1 MTESASSASLA
12 TEAAP
17 AGPSSAAAAEH
28 DADVDAEI
36 VIEDDGFM
44 FTRTPGR
51 KKRRANSAKATP
63 LRTSANGNIVNGS
76 SPAPVAGGANGEKVG
91 KAAQSPAVGATPDK
105 AGQPPAVASGIENE
119 AAPLKPKSAAK
130 NPKASALGGSRMQGP
145 TKLKSTRMAVAAA
158 R

>member
-1 MTESASSASLA
+1 MTESTSSASLA

-51 KKRRANSAKATP
+51 KKRRANSAKAVP
-63 LRTSANGNIVNGS
+63 LHTSANSNTANGS

-91 KAAQSPAVGATPDK
+91 KAAQPAVGATPDK

-130 NPKASALGGSRMQGP
+130 KPKASALGGSRMQGP